1 MEEREPTARRTWHLS
16 RKHLWLPV
24 VLAVVLLALLLRGTE
39 RDLAYQSDAL
49 GDLLEPGAARG
60 FNLLLVS
67 LDTTRQDR
75 LGCYGYELAQTPVID
90 GLCRHGLRYEHAVAT
105 TPVTL
110 PSHATLLT
118 GQYPPSN
125 GVRDNGL
132 YVLADEH
139 TTLAERLREAG
150 YATGAFVGCFV
161 LDARFGLD
169 QGFDRYD
176 FRVTQEGQ
184 RRAMPDFNERPADA
198 VTSAAVEWLR
208 EIHGED
214 GRSQAGHTGSAP
226 AGGVAGGDVAGG
238 GPAGGVAGGDATSG
252 GPAGGGASSTDPSQS
267 GRPFFLFVHYF
278 DPHLPYTSPLE
289 GREAFAGRPYD
300 AEIAWVDEQ
309 LGRLLGELRRLG
321 QAEKTLV
328 ILVADHGESL
338 GDHGEET
345 HGLFLYES
353 TVRVP
358 LIISSEGL
366 FDREYVDRKQLA
378 GLVDVRS
385 TAEDLL
391 GLGPAETD
399 GVSLLRTKPDPER
412 TVYLETY
419 APLHQWGF
427 SPLYGLR
434 TVDEKYVLAPTPEYY
449 DLQRDP
455 PELRNRYAA
464 DPSHASILEE
474 QLTARMSAWD
484 IDEATVRQMSD
495 EEIERLSSLGYVQSA
510 APAPTGGRADPKE
523 MIATVQRSGQAEKL
537 YAARRYAEAAELA
550 RQVYRECPYSL
561 QATRVLA
568 FSLLRGGA
576 SEEAITILT
585 ESVGRNP
592 DTFLIRSLAQ
602 ALIAEGQIPEAEEVL
617 QLYATTDPSDGRV
630 HLLRGDIH
638 RRAGRLEGAAA
649 EYRRA
654 IELDPQRTG
663 PAARERLGR
672 IGL

>member
-198 VTSAAVEWLR
+198 VTSAAVDWLR
-208 EIHGED
+208 EIHGE
-214 GRSQAGHTGSAP
+214 
-226 AGGVAGGDVAGG
+226 
-238 GPAGGVAGGDATSG
+238 GP
-252 GPAGGGASSTDPSQS
+252 GGGAPGTDPSQPD
-267 GRPFFLFVHYF
+267 RPFFLFVHYF

-434 TVDEKYVLAPTPEYY
+434 TVEEKYVLAPTPEYY

-464 DPSHASILEE
+464 DPSHARVLEE
-474 QLTARMSAWD
+474 QLAARMSAWD
-484 IDEATVRQMSD
+484 IDQANVRQMSD

-638 RRAGRLEGAAA
+638 RRAGRLEAAAA

>member
-1 MEEREPTARRTWHLS
+1 MSKERRSGSNARRGAGLR
-16 RKHLWLPV
+16 RKRVWIPV
-24 VLAVVLLALLLRGTE
+24 AIAVLLGLAMLLSGTE
-39 RDLAYQSDAL
+39 RDPAL
-49 GDLLEPGAARG
+49 RSVSLPALLEPGAARG

-90 GLCRHGLRYEHAVAT
+90 GLCGHGLRYEHAVAT

-118 GQYPPSN
+118 GRYPPAI

-139 TTLAERLREAG
+139 TTLAERLGEAG

-161 LDARFGLD
+161 LDRRFGLD

-176 FRVTQEGQ
+176 FAVTEDGE

-198 VTSAAVEWLR
+198 VTTAAIEWLR
-208 EIHGED
+208 ELEAAQPPSGE
-214 GRSQAGHTGSAP
+214 
-226 AGGVAGGDVAGG
+226 AGGLGDPGSRGGGDGG
-238 GPAGGVAGGDATSG
+238 HGGSGGRGGDGET
-252 GPAGGGASSTDPSQS
+252 
-267 GRPFFLFVHYF
+267 PFFLWVHYF
-278 DPHLPYTSPLE
+278 DPHLPYTSPLQ

-300 AEIAWVDEQ
+300 AEIAWADEQ

-321 QAEKTLV
+321 RAEKTLV

-338 GDHGEET
+338 GEHGEDT

-353 TVRVP
+353 TVHVP
-358 LIISSEGL
+358 LIISSEAL
-366 FDREYVDRKQLA
+366 FGQAYVDRRQLA
-378 GLVDVRS
+378 GLVDVRA

-391 GLGPAETD
+391 GLEPAETD
-399 GVSLLRTKPDPER
+399 GISLLRALPDPDR
-412 TVYLETY
+412 AVYLETY

-434 TVDEKYVLAPTPEYY
+434 TLEEKYVLAPTPEYY
-449 DLQRDP
+449 DLARDP
-455 PELRNRYAA
+455 AELRNGYAA
-464 DPSHASILEE
+464 GQTGVRALEE
-474 QLTARMSAWD
+474 RLATRMAAWS
-484 IDEATVRQMSD
+484 EEGPGVRHMSD
-495 EEIERLSSLGYVQSA
+495 EEIERLSSLGYVQSS
-510 APAPTGGRADPKE
+510 APEPAGGRLDPKD
-523 MIATVQRSGQAEKL
+523 MIATVKLAAQAEQL
-537 YAARRYAEAAELA
+537 YAARRYGEAAELA
-550 RQVYRECPYSL
+550 RQVYRACPYSL
-561 QATRVLA
+561 QAARVLA

-576 SEEAITILT
+576 SEEAIEILT
-585 ESVGRNP
+585 ESVARNP

-602 ALIAEGQIPEAEEVL
+602 ALIAEGQLQDAEEVL
-617 QLYATTDPSDGRV
+617 GLYAATDPADGRV

-638 RRAGRLEGAAA
+638 RRAGRLEAAA
-649 EYRRA
+649 EEYRQA
-654 IELDPQRTG
+654 IELDPHRTG

-672 IGL
+672 FR

>member
-1 MEEREPTARRTWHLS
+1 MEEREPAARRTWQLS

-49 GDLLEPGAARG
+49 GGLLEPGAARG

-139 TTLAERLREAG
+139 TTLAERLSEAG

-208 EIHGED
+208 EIHSEG
-214 GRSQAGHTGSAP
+214 P
-226 AGGVAGGDVAGG
+226 GG
-238 GPAGGVAGGDATSG
+238 GA
-252 GPAGGGASSTDPSQS
+252 AGGGAAGAGSAGGGAPGTDPSQPD
-267 GRPFFLFVHYF
+267 RPFFLFVHYF

-366 FDREYVDRKQLA
+366 FDREYVDRRQLA

-399 GVSLLRTKPDPER
+399 GVSFLRTKPDPER

-434 TVDEKYVLAPTPEYY
+434 TVEEKYVLAPTPEYY

-464 DPSHASILEE
+464 DPTRARVLEE
-474 QLTARMSAWD
+474 QLVTRMSAWD
-484 IDEATVRQMSD
+484 IDETNVRQMSD
-495 EEIERLSSLGYVQSA
+495 EEIERLSSLGYVHSA
-510 APAPTGGRADPKE
+510 APEPAGGRQDPKE

-568 FSLLRGGA
+568 FSLLRSGA
-576 SEEAITILT
+576 SEEAIAILT
-585 ESVGRNP
+585 ESVARNP

-602 ALIAEGQIPEAEEVL
+602 ALIADGQIPETEEVL
-617 QLYATTDPSDGRV
+617 ALYATTDPSDGRV

-638 RRAGRLEGAAA
+638 RRAGRLEAAAA